1 MKKQSWRILMAL
13 LGLAVL
19 GATPKAA
26 QVVDQI
32 DMTVPFEFVISDKT
46 LPAGTYRVNRV
57 WNDNLEA
64 LVITN
69 TENNASATVLPTE
82 VESSAA
88 KKPQVSFETA
98 GGEHFLSK
106 IETANHIFT
115 IPVSRATLLLAS
127 GKSHSGAASGSSDGN
142 N

>member
-1 MKKQSWRILMAL
+1 MKRSLRILMAL
-13 LGLAVL
+13 LGFAAL

-26 QVVDQI
+26 QVVDQLN
-32 DMTVPFEFVISDKT
+32 MTVPFQFVISGKT
-46 LPAGTYRVNRV
+46 LPAGTYQVHRV
-57 WNDNLEA
+57 WKDNLEA

-82 VESSAA
+82 VASTAA
-88 KKPQVSFETA
+88 NKPQVSFETA

-106 IETANHIFT
+106 IETADHLFSL
-115 IPVSRATLLLAS
+115 PMSRAALLLAS
-127 GKSHSGAASGSSDGN
+127 GKSHSGGASGSSDGN

>member
-1 MKKQSWRILMAL
+1 MKRSLRILMAL
-13 LGLAVL
+13 LGFAVL

-32 DMTVPFEFVISDKT
+32 NMTVPFQFVVSGKT

-82 VESSAA
+82 VASTAVN
-88 KKPQVSFETA
+88 KPQVSFETA
-98 GGEHFLSK
+98 GGEHFLNK

-115 IPVSRATLLLAS
+115 IPVSRPALLLAS
-127 GKSHSGAASGSSDGN
+127 GKSHSGGASGSSDGSN
-142 N
+142 